1 MKLMHISDL
10 HLGKRL
16 HERSL
21 LEDQRFILAALLDM
35 ARAERP
41 DGVLLAGDIY
51 DKATP
56 SAEAV
61 ELFDAFLVELA
72 SLASPVFIIS
82 GNHDSPERIAFGGRL
97 MDARGVFVA
106 PVYAGAVKPVT
117 LSDEHGPVN
126 IWLLP
131 FVKPAHVRRLFP
143 AADIQ
148 SYTDALR
155 IAVAAMAV
163 DTRSRNVLI
172 THQFVTGAA
181 TCESEEHTVGGTDN
195 VDGTV
200 FQDFDYV
207 ALGHLHGAQSV
218 IRPTLR
224 YCGSPL
230 KYSFS
235 EATHEKSVTLVT
247 LGAKGTVDVRSL
259 PLRPLRD
266 LRKLRGSYL
275 ELTDRSFYQ
284 GTNRED
290 YLQITLTDEEDV
302 PEAMARLRAIYPNL
316 LRLDYDNCRT
326 RSAGIVEGEAVPE
339 KSPLEL
345 FDDLYRRMNGRD
357 MSEEQR
363 QLVLSL
369 LDGEVDP

>member
-1 MKLMHISDL
+1 MKLMHFSDL

-21 LEDQRFILAALLDM
+21 LEDQRFILAALLDI

-41 DGVLLAGDIY
+41 DGVLVAGDIY
-51 DKATP
+51 DKAVP
-56 SAEAV
+56 PAEAV
-61 ELFDAFLVELA
+61 ELFDDFLVELA
-72 SLASPVFIIS
+72 SLVPHVFIIS
-82 GNHDSPERIAFGGRL
+82 GNHDSAERIAFGGRL
-97 MDARGVFVA
+97 MDARGVHVA
-106 PVYAGAVKPVT
+106 PVYAGAVEPVT
-117 LSDEHGPVN
+117 LTDEHGPVN

-131 FVKPAHVRRLFP
+131 FVKPAHVRRFFP
-143 AADIQ
+143 EADIQ
-148 SYTDALR
+148 SYTDALHS
-155 IAVAAMAV
+155 AVAAMPV
-163 DTRSRNVLI
+163 KGSLRNVLV
-172 THQFVTGAA
+172 THQFVTGAS

-195 VDGTV
+195 VDGSV
-200 FQDFDYV
+200 FDAFDYV
-207 ALGHLHGAQSV
+207 ALGHLHGTQSV
-218 IRPTLR
+218 GRSTLR
-224 YCGSPL
+224 YSGSPL

-235 EATHEKSVTLVT
+235 EADHEKSVTLVT
-247 LGAKGTVDVRSL
+247 LEAKGTVDIRTL

-266 LRKLRGSYL
+266 LRKLRGSYM
-275 ELTDRSFYQ
+275 ELTARSFYENK
-284 GTNRED
+284 NRED

-326 RSAGIVEGEAVPE
+326 RSAGFVEGDAIPE
-339 KSPLEL
+339 KSPLDL

-369 LDGEVDP
+369 LDGEVDA